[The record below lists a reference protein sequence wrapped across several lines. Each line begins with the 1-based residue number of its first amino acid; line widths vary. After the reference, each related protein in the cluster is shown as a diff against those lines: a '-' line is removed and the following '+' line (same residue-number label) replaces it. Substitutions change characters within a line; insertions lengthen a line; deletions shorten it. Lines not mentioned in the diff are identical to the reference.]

1 MRLNRFLA
9 AAGLGSRRGCE
20 ELIRAGKVTINGA
33 VCLDLATTVDPE
45 DHVKVNN
52 KLIRQEK
59 PLHVL
64 LNKPPGYLCTASD
77 ELGRRT
83 IFELLP
89 RNWPRLFNIGRL
101 DKESEGLI
109 ILTNDGD
116 LALRLTHPRYKID
129 KEYEVIIDKPF
140 DMAHREKLLR
150 GIYIEGGRAKA
161 ESVHHLA
168 QNRLKI
174 VLRQGL
180 KRQIRLMLYEL
191 GYEVKQLARTRI
203 GSLKLDVHRGE
214 WRLLTDREAK
224 NLLQEGNQGKKPAPP
239 PRPEHW
245 RSNPN
250 SAKDR
255 PERRRAGGT
264 RGQARA

>member
-1 MRLNRFLA
+1 MRLNRYLA

-20 ELIRAGKVTINGA
+20 ELIRTGQVTINGS
-33 VCLDLATTVDPE
+33 VCLDLSTTVKPE
-45 DHVKVNN
+45 DTVKVNN
-52 KLIRQEK
+52 NTIRVEK
-59 PLHVL
+59 PFYVL

-77 ELGRRT
+77 ELGRKT

-101 DKESEGLI
+101 DKESEGLL

-116 LALRLTHPRYKID
+116 LALKLTHPRYKID
-129 KEYEVIIDKPF
+129 KEYEVVLDKPF
-140 DMAHREKLLR
+140 DMAHREKLLK

-168 QNRLKI
+168 QNRLKL

-180 KRQIRLMLYEL
+180 KRQIRLMMYDL
-191 GYEVKQLARTRI
+191 GYDVKLLARTRI

-214 WRLLTDREAK
+214 WRLLTDHEVK
-224 NLLQEGNQGKKPAPP
+224 NLVQEEKQERKPAPKRAPRPPRRDKKPAL
-239 PRPEHW
+239 
-245 RSNPN
+245 
-250 SAKDR
+250 AKDS
-255 PERRRAGGT
+255 PKRRR
-264 RGQARA
+264 RGR

>member
-20 ELIRAGKVTINGA
+20 ELIRAGKVSINGS
-33 VCLDLATTVDPE
+33 VCIDLATTVSPT

-59 PLHVL
+59 PFYVM

-77 ELGRRT
+77 EMGRRT

-89 RNWPRLFNIGRL
+89 KNWPRLFNIGRL
-101 DKESEGLI
+101 DKESEGLL
-109 ILTNDGD
+109 ILTNDGE

-129 KEYEVIIDKPF
+129 KEYEVVIDKPF
-140 DMAHREKLLR
+140 NMAHREKLLK
-150 GIYIEGGRAKA
+150 GIHIEGGRAKA

-168 QNRLKI
+168 NNHLKI

-180 KRQIRLMLYEL
+180 KRQIRLMMYDL
-191 GYEVKQLARTRI
+191 GYDVKMLARTRI
-203 GSLKLDVHRGE
+203 GSLKLDVHRGG
-214 WRLLTDREAK
+214 WRLLTDREVR
-224 NLLQEGNQGKKPAPP
+224 NLLQEGNRESQ
-239 PRPEHW
+239 
-245 RSNPN
+245 
-250 SAKDR
+250 SAHKAIPVQR
-255 PERRRAGGT
+255 HRKA
-264 RGQARA
+264 